1 MNVTNIVKFC
11 HLDKVAVASIDR
23 VCGSLNAASQD
34 VSSSE
39 NKEDGNE
46 DKDKIILHLTAV
58 PKGKLCEIWVS

>member
-1 MNVTNIVKFC
+1 MKITNIVKFC

-39 NKEDGNE
+39 NKEDGNGNLV
-46 DKDKIILHLTAV
+46 KIILHLTAV